1 MRIVEMKRA
10 AAERAVEQVHSGMV
24 LGLGTGST
32 AEFAIAAIG
41 EMWREGKLT
50 EIIGVATSERTAE
63 QARSYGLPLA
73 TLAEQPRIDL
83 VIDGADEVD
92 PHLDL
97 IKGAGG
103 ALLREKQVAQA
114 ATTFIVIVDERKL
127 VDRLG
132 TRMALPVEVRPHFWQ
147 ESQAALAELGCTPVL
162 RGQEHPHQTD
172 NGNYI
177 IDCDFAGGIETPR
190 LLAQR
195 LAALPEVLAHGL
207 FLDMASQV
215 VVAGASGIKVIERS

>member
-1 MRIVEMKRA
+1 MRIIEMKRA
-10 AAERAVEQVHSGMV
+10 AALRAVEQVHSGMV

-32 AEFAIAAIG
+32 TAFAIEAIG

-73 TLAEQPRIDL
+73 TLAERPRIDL
-83 VIDGADEVD
+83 AIDGADEVD
-92 PHLDL
+92 PNLDL
-97 IKGAGG
+97 IKGGGG

-132 TRMALPVEVRPHFWQ
+132 TRMALPVEVSPLFSQ
-147 ESQAALAELGCTPVL
+147 ESQTALAELGCTPLL
-162 RGQEHPHQTD
+162 RGQEHPYQTD

-177 IDCDFAGGIETPR
+177 IDCDFAGGIGTPKA
-190 LLAQR
+190 LAQR

-215 VVAGASGIKVIERS
+215 VVAGASGIRVIERS